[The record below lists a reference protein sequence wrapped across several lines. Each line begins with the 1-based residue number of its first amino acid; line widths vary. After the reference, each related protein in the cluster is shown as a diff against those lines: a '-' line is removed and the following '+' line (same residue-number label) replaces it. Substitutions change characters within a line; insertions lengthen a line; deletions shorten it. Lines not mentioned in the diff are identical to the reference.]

1 MIKYINWKK
10 RILRFLA
17 GLPVL
22 VIAGY
27 ILIEIKADT
36 SAIMF
41 ILGMP
46 LVMVLFFSIYLNK
59 KLTKN
64 PFIIIQNDMVE
75 ISNFPSSGSIKV
87 AISGIKKW
95 ENNKYKLKIITT
107 DKQYI
112 IDLNHLDKVD
122 RDEVIKFFNE
132 NINSC

>member
-1 MIKYINWKK
+1 
-10 RILRFLA
+10 
-17 GLPVL
+17 
-22 VIAGY
+22 
-27 ILIEIKADT
+27 
-36 SAIMF
+36 
-41 ILGMP
+41 
-46 LVMVLFFSIYLNK
+46 
-59 KLTKN
+59 
-64 PFIIIQNDMVE
+64 MVE

-112 IDLNHLDKVD
+112 RDLNHLDKVD